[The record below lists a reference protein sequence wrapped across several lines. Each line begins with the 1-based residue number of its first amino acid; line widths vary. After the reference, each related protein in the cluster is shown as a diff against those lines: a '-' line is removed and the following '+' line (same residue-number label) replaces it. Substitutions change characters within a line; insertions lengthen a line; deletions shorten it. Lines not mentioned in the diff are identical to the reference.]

1 MTIFSVMLT
10 DKVSNT
16 TSLHD
21 FTKVEAWN
29 GLLSASKQQH
39 DCISFLTFLVS
50 RHISQGSPSNG
61 LSKSH

>member
-1 MTIFSVMLT
+1 MTIFSDMLT

-29 GLLSASKQQH
+29 GLLSASKQQP
-39 DCISFLTFLVS
+39 DCILFLTFLVS